1 MPWRRPYSEP
11 VHLGAGGRVVLG
23 ERRPGDSGLPEDL
36 TSDLRQ
42 WAAVA
47 TSIAGAPIL
56 PEQRDIV
63 SRRGRQLA
71 GRVSDA
77 LGRPVEYVDPL
88 TGGRERVIGR
98 RTTGPI
104 PLPRRAPAE
113 PTPWETGLPIAAF
126 FAVLAAIGDVALSR
140 AFGEA
145 FGLLWI
151 PANLLV
157 VGGLAPSLWLARK
170 QRFWRWIAL
179 GVAAGLGAAWVIL
192 LLGQFLT

>member
-1 MPWRRPYSEP
+1 M
-11 VHLGAGGRVVLG
+11 VLG
-23 ERRPGDSGLPEDL
+23 DTMPGDGVLPAEL
-36 TSDLRQ
+36 SADLRQ
-42 WAAVA
+42 WGAVA
-47 TSIAGAPIL
+47 ASIAGTPVL

-88 TGGRERVIGR
+88 TGGRERVLGR
-98 RTTGPI
+98 STEPI
-104 PLPRRAPAE
+104 PVVAPE
-113 PTPWETGLPIAAF
+113 PTPWETGLPAAVF
-126 FAVLAAIGDVALSR
+126 FAVLAAIGDITLSR

-157 VGGLAPSLWLARK
+157 VGGLAPSLWLVRR

-179 GVAAGLGAAWVIL
+179 GVAAGLGAAWVVL
-192 LLGQFLT
+192 LLGQFL